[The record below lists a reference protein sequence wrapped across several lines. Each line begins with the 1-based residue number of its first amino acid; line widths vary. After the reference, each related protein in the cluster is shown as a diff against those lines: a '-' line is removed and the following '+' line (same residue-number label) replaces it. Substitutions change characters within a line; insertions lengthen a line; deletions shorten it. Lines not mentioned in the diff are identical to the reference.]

1 MNKRIALFAALLV
14 LSAAVGVRA
23 EDSKMSKDMMAKMAE
38 SGAPGAEHARFK
50 GLVGKWNIVNKGW
63 MKPDDK
69 PMESKGIAKFKWILG
84 GRFLEQKFIGDMG
97 GQKFEGIG
105 YLGYDKLK
113 KQYENIWLD
122 TMSTSIFLAPGQWD
136 EASKTLKSEGTFSCP
151 MTGKTDEW
159 FRSEWTLN
167 SNDSQTFVMY
177 GKDETGK
184 AFKTMEMTYTRAK

>member
-1 MNKRIALFAALLV
+1 MNKKIALFAALLV
-14 LSAAVGVRA
+14 SSAAFGVRA

-50 GLVGKWNIVNKGW
+50 GLTGKWNIVNKGW

-105 YLGYDKLK
+105 YL
-113 KQYENIWLD
+113 
-122 TMSTSIFLAPGQWD
+122 
-136 EASKTLKSEGTFSCP
+136 ASKTLKSEGTFSCP

-167 SNDSQTFVMY
+167 GNDSQTFVMY